1 MTDERVLGNAVNV
14 LLPLFRPAGFKRRR
28 YSVVDIANSV
38 VYACT
43 GGTSITQTC
52 CILVSTPSRRDVQY
66 HISKIDISWIQS
78 AVNRVLQTRAKDVLQ
93 CAVDIAIDMTD
104 APYHG
109 QPENEG
115 DVRRGPA
122 KSGTTHFFTYASA
135 YVRLHGRRFTLAM
148 KYVRADE
155 SLVGVVRYLLAEVQK
170 TSIRIKCLFLDKGFF
185 TAAVMSYLNSV
196 RIPYIIAAFQRGRKG
211 GRLSKL
217 TRKRRDSFVVVPDYG
232 IIDSNTGEKC
242 TFRLYAVA
250 KYRKKRYRK
259 KKHGVQYMFY
269 ATGRVNIPVERMF
282 DEYRKRFG
290 IESSYRMMKKSRART
305 SSRSAVLRL
314 LYVLVSFV
322 IQNEWVY
329 NKWTYL
335 SRIARGR
342 HGRKYDTGFTYF
354 FMLQFIRLALEK
366 IYGAVNSVQMKNGRS
381 VTILGG

>member
-1 MTDERVLGNAVNV
+1 MTHERVLGNAVNV
-14 LLPLFRPAGFKRRR
+14 LLPLFRPADFRKRR

-43 GGTSITQTC
+43 GGTSMTQTC
-52 CILVSTPSRRDVQY
+52 CTLASTPSRRDVQY

-78 AVNRVLQTRAKDVLQ
+78 AVNRVLQARAKDALQ

-104 APYHG
+104 IPYHG

-122 KSGTTHFFTYASA
+122 KSGTTHFFTYSSA
-135 YVRLHGRRFTLAM
+135 YVRLHGRRFTFAM
-148 KYVRADE
+148 KYVREGEALAD
-155 SLVGVVRYLLAEVQK
+155 VVRYLLAEIQK
-170 TSIRIKCLFLDKGFF
+170 TGVRIKCLFLDKGFF

-196 RIPYIIAAFQRGRKG
+196 RIPYIIAAFPRGRKTG
-211 GRLSKL
+211 GLWKL
-217 TRKRRDSFVVVPDYG
+217 TKNRRDSFVTSHHTTT
-232 IIDSNTGEKC
+232 DSNTGLEC

-259 KKHGVQYMFY
+259 KCGVQYMFY
-269 ATGRVNIPVERMF
+269 ATGGVNIPVERMF

-329 NKWTYL
+329 NKWSYL
-335 SRIARGR
+335 SSITRGR

-354 FMLQFIRLALEK
+354 FMLQFIRLALEN
-366 IYGAVNSVQMKNGRS
+366 IYGAVNSVQMKNSRS
-381 VTILGG
+381 VTIVGG